1 MRKLFLLL
9 TAVFAVFLLSAVF
22 APIPAI
28 AGTVT
33 IAGNTNLTI
42 GGFILG
48 YYGESSN
55 QNLISSQANNPGIVN
70 TATSN
75 STKFSGTLDFTR
87 LWLNLDNKPEGITG
101 YVSADFNGSGPQG
114 TGEGIRLR
122 RAYLIKSFDE
132 SNFTPWIEI
141 GQDYNLGQPVGF
153 SFTAY
158 QNAGLAGDEA
168 SVPIWVPQI
177 MVGTK
182 IKTAE
187 VTLNPEIGLMDIQG
201 ESGSDN
207 YTEFMSNAGD
217 SGVQSISASAPGFGV
232 KLPVD
237 FKTGFGA
244 PASLYGAFEGQYVNV
259 SYGSSTAVLKKTE
272 FGWAASGGISIPV
285 SFVTFMGDIQYT
297 HGMTGLNTVLGQE
310 NLGNYTPEA
319 FWSNTGNNVNATKA
333 IQWDA
338 QAKINLAQF
347 GAPVNIAGGYSKVSF
362 SNYNGA
368 EGATNLADNYTAWSK
383 GNTSYQ
389 TISTTPTITYMS
401 YDASP
406 IRNSSS
412 IFANIGW
419 NVTKSMMLGLEWD
432 NNLTSYAV
440 DPGAYF
446 HSNAVYMIG
455 MYSF

>member
-1 MRKLFLLL
+1 MRKIFIFLMAAL
-9 TAVFAVFLLSAVF
+9 AVFGLASAYPSI
-22 APIPAI
+22 AN

-55 QNLISSQANNPGIVN
+55 QNLVSSQANNPGIVD
-70 TATSN
+70 TTTSN

-101 YVSADFNGSGPQG
+101 YVSVDMNGNGPQG
-114 TGEGIRLR
+114 TGQGVRFR
-122 RAYLIKSFDE
+122 RAYLIKTF
-132 SNFTPWIEI
+132 NANGITPWIEI

-153 SFTAY
+153 SFSAY
-158 QNAGLAGDEA
+158 QDAGLAGDEA
-168 SVPIWVPQI
+168 SVPVWVPQI
-177 MVGTK
+177 MFGAK
-182 IKTAE
+182 IKTAG

-201 ESGSDN
+201 ESGSGN
-207 YTEFMSNAGD
+207 YTELMSNAGD

-244 PASLYGAFEGQYVNV
+244 PTTLYGAFEGQDVNV
-259 SYGSSTAVLKKTE
+259 TYCSPNGSSCASNVPVLKKSE
-272 FGWAASGGISIPV
+272 FGWAASGGITIPV
-285 SFVTFMGDIQYT
+285 SYVTFMGDIQYT
-297 HGMTGLNTVLGQE
+297 HGMTGLNTVLGE
-310 NLGNYTPEA
+310 GAYTPEA

-347 GAPVNIAGGYSKVSF
+347 GAPVSIAGGYSKVSF
-362 SNYNGA
+362 SNYNDALGL
-368 EGATNLADNYTAWSK
+368 NLSDTYAAWA
-383 GNTSYQ
+383 NTKYNNVY
-389 TISTTPTITYMS
+389 PNV
-401 YDASP
+401 SP
-406 IRNSSS
+406 VRNSGS
-412 IFANIGW
+412 IFANVGW

-440 DPGAYF
+440 DPSAYF
-446 HSNAVYMIG
+446 HSNAFYMIG

>member
-1 MRKLFLLL
+1 MRKIFIFLMAAL
-9 TAVFAVFLLSAVF
+9 AVFGLASAYPSI
-22 APIPAI
+22 AN

-55 QNLISSQANNPGIVN
+55 QNLVSSQANNPGIVD
-70 TATSN
+70 TTTSN

-101 YVSADFNGSGPQG
+101 YVSVDMNGNGPQG
-114 TGEGIRLR
+114 TGQGVRFR
-122 RAYLIKSFDE
+122 RAYLIKTF
-132 SNFTPWIEI
+132 NANGITPWIEI

-153 SFTAY
+153 SFSAY
-158 QNAGLAGDEA
+158 QDAGLAGDEA
-168 SVPIWVPQI
+168 SVPVWVPQI
-177 MVGTK
+177 MFGAK
-182 IKTAE
+182 IKTAG

-201 ESGSDN
+201 ESGSGN
-207 YTEFMSNAGD
+207 YTELMSNAGD

-244 PASLYGAFEGQYVNV
+244 PTTLYGAFEGQDVNV
-259 SYGSSTAVLKKTE
+259 TYCNTDNNYTSCLSNVPVLKKSE
-272 FGWAASGGISIPV
+272 FGWAASGGITIPV
-285 SFVTFMGDIQYT
+285 SYVTFMGDIQYT
-297 HGMTGLNTVLGQE
+297 HGMTGLNTVLGE
-310 NLGNYTPEA
+310 GSYTPEA

-347 GAPVNIAGGYSKVSF
+347 GAPVSIAGGYSKVSF
-362 SNYNGA
+362 SNYNDALGL
-368 EGATNLADNYTAWSK
+368 NLSDTYSAWEPY
-383 GNTSYQ
+383 N
-389 TISTTPTITYMS
+389 
-401 YDASP
+401 DAKANNVSP
-406 IRNSSS
+406 VRNSGS
-412 IFANIGW
+412 IFANVGW

-440 DPGAYF
+440 DPSAYF
-446 HSNAVYMIG
+446 HSNAFYMIG